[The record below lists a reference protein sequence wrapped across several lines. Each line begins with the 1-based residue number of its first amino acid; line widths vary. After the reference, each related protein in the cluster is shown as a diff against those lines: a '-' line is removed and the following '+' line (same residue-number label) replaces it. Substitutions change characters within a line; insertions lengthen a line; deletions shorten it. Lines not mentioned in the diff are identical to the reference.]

1 MPTESKLLTMRDAIA
16 RHVPSGSMVLL
27 GAQLEQMI
35 PFAAGHELIR
45 QSRRDLTLVGP
56 ISDILFDQMI
66 GAGCV
71 SRVMAAWV
79 GNVSAGVGYCFR
91 RAVERSIPRR
101 LEVVDYSNF
110 TMALALHAAALGV
123 PFLPTYAT
131 LGSDL
136 LKKNGNLREFSSP
149 VSEEKLVAVRALRPD
164 VAILH
169 VQRSDAQGNAHLWGS
184 LGVAVDGARAARKV
198 IVVAEEIVEPSVI
211 ASDPNRT
218 LIPGFLVAAVVHEP
232 GGAHPSPVQGYL
244 RPRPRVF
251 HRISR
256 TDPPPGRFRGL
267 ASPLGHAGD
276 RSHRVLEA
284 PRRHPRRRPGR
295 ERTCFLRTRGFWIL
309 MTADPMANIEITPR
323 EVKDLLAR
331 DPKVL
336 FVDVREQWEYDT
348 ARIAGSVLIPLGEIP
363 SNLQRLESAEHVVF
377 FCHHGMRSLDAAA
390 WLRSQGVETAQ
401 SMTGGIERWSTEI
414 DPSVPRY

>member
-1 MPTESKLLTMRDAIA
+1 MTAESKLLTMRDAIA

-45 QSRRDLTLVGP
+45 QGRRDLTVVGP

-66 GAGCV
+66 GGGCV
-71 SRVMAAWV
+71 SRVMSAWV

-91 RAVERSIPRR
+91 RAVEHAVPQKI
-101 LEVVDYSNF
+101 EVVDYSNF

-136 LKKNGNLREFSSP
+136 LKKNGNLREFPSP

-164 VAILH
+164 VAILN
-169 VQRSDAQGNAHLWGS
+169 VQRCDAQGNAHIWGS

-232 GGAHPSPVQGYL
+232 GGAHPSPVQGYYG
-244 RPRPRVF
+244 RDHAF
-251 HRISR
+251 FAEYHEQSR
-256 TDPPPGRFRGL
+256 K
-267 ASPLGHAGD
+267 
-276 RSHRVLEA
+276 LEDFEKWLEHWVV
-284 PRRHPRRRPGR
+284 R
-295 ERTCFLRTRGFWIL
+295 
-309 MTADPMANIEITPR
+309 TADRREYLKQLGTPHF
-323 EVKDLLAR
+323 DLLA
-331 DPKVL
+331 
-336 FVDVREQWEYDT
+336 VREH
-348 ARIAGSVLIPLGEIP
+348 AL
-363 SNLQRLESAEHVVF
+363 SAPADF
-377 FCHHGMRSLDAAA
+377 G
-390 WLRSQGVETAQ
+390 
-401 SMTGGIERWSTEI
+401 
-414 DPSVPRY
+414 Y

>member
-1 MPTESKLLTMRDAIA
+1 MASESKLTTMHDAIV

-56 ISDILFDQMI
+56 ISDILFDQLI

-110 TMALALHAAALGV
+110 TLALALHAGALGV

-136 LKKNGNLREFSSP
+136 VKKNGNLREFSSP
-149 VSEEKLVAVRALRPD
+149 VSEERLVAVRALRPD

-169 VQRSDAQGNAHLWGS
+169 VQRADAQGNAHVWGS
-184 LGVAVDGARAARKV
+184 LGVAVDGAKASRKL
-198 IVVAEEIVEPSVI
+198 IIVAEEIVEPATIS
-211 ASDPNRT
+211 SDPNRT
-218 LIPGFLVAAVVHEP
+218 LIPGFLVSAVVHEP
-232 GGAHPSPVQGYL
+232 GGAHPSPVQGCCGRDHAFFREYHERSRRVEDFEEWLAHWVL
-244 RPRPRVF
+244 RV
-251 HRISR
+251 
-256 TDPPPGRFRGL
+256 TDRHDYWEE
-267 ASPLGHAGD
+267 LG
-276 RSHRVLEA
+276 
-284 PRRHPRRRPGR
+284 
-295 ERTCFLRTRGFWIL
+295 
-309 MTADPMANIEITPR
+309 
-323 EVKDLLAR
+323 
-331 DPKVL
+331 
-336 FVDVREQWEYDT
+336 T
-348 ARIAGSVLIPLGEIP
+348 ARTNALAVKEKGFS
-363 SNLQRLESAEHVVF
+363 
-377 FCHHGMRSLDAAA
+377 AAA
-390 WLRSQGVETAQ
+390 DFGYL
-401 SMTGGIERWSTEI
+401 
-414 DPSVPRY
+414 

>member
-101 LEVVDYSNF
+101 LDVVDYSNF

-136 LKKNGNLREFSSP
+136 LKKNGNLREFLSP

-218 LIPGFLVAAVVHEP
+218 LIPGFLVAAVVLEP
-232 GGAHPSPVQGYL
+232 GGAHPSPVQGYYGRDHAFFTEYHEQTRRL
-244 RPRPRVF
+244 EDFEDWLARWVMQVTD
-251 HRISR
+251 R
-256 TDPPPGRFRGL
+256 TEYRKHLG
-267 ASPLGHAGD
+267 AS
-276 RSHRVLEA
+276 
-284 PRRHPRRRPGR
+284 PRRRPGR

>member
-1 MPTESKLLTMRDAIA
+1 MAESKLMTMRDAIA

-45 QSRRDLTLVGP
+45 QGRRDLTLVGP

-91 RAVERSIPRR
+91 RAVEQAVPRKI
-101 LEVVDYSNF
+101 EVVDYSNF

-169 VQRSDAQGNAHLWGS
+169 VQRADAQGNAHLWGS
-184 LGVAVDGARAARKV
+184 LGVAVDGARAAKK
-198 IVVAEEIVEPSVI
+198 IIIVAEEIVEPSVI
-211 ASDPNRT
+211 SSDPNRT
-218 LIPGFLVAAVVHEP
+218 LVPGFLVEAVVHEP
-232 GGAHPSPVQGYL
+232 GGAHPSPVQGYY
-244 RPRPRVF
+244 
-251 HRISR
+251 
-256 TDPPPGRFRGL
+256 GRDHAFFAQYHEQTRRAEDFDDWL
-267 ASPLGHAGD
+267 AQWVVGVSD
-276 RSHRVLEA
+276 RSEYLKRVGAAQMQSL
-284 PRRHPRRRPGR
+284 G
-295 ERTCFLRTRGFWIL
+295 
-309 MTADPMANIEITPR
+309 
-323 EVKDLLAR
+323 VKDHA
-331 DPKVL
+331 
-336 FVDVREQWEYDT
+336 YT
-348 ARIAGSVLIPLGEIP
+348 
-363 SNLQRLESAEHVVF
+363 
-377 FCHHGMRSLDAAA
+377 
-390 WLRSQGVETAQ
+390 
-401 SMTGGIERWSTEI
+401 
-414 DPSVPRY
+414 VPADFGY

>member
-1 MPTESKLLTMRDAIA
+1 MMAESKVMTMQEAVE
-16 RHVPSGSMVLL
+16 RHVPSGAMVLL

-45 QSRRDLTLVGP
+45 RGRRDLTLVGP
-56 ISDILFDQMI
+56 ISDILFDQLI

-91 RAVERSIPRR
+91 RAVESSIPRR
-101 LEVVDYSNF
+101 IEVVDYSNF

-169 VQRSDAQGNAHLWGS
+169 VQRADTQGNAHVWGS
-184 LGVAVDGARAARKV
+184 LGVAVDGTRAARRV
-198 IVVAEEIVEPSVI
+198 ILVAEEIVEPSVI

-218 LIPGFLVAAVVHEP
+218 LVPGFLVSAVVHEP
-232 GGAHPSPVQGYL
+232 GGAHPSPVQGYYGRDHSFFAEYHEQTRRL
-244 RPRPRVF
+244 EDFEKWLTRWVVRM
-251 HRISR
+251 
-256 TDPPPGRFRGL
+256 PGRSEYLTELG
-267 ASPLGHAGD
+267 ASRFAELTVKEHAF
-276 RSHRVLEA
+276 SA
-284 PRRHPRRRPGR
+284 P
-295 ERTCFLRTRGFWIL
+295 
-309 MTADPMANIEITPR
+309 AD
-323 EVKDLLAR
+323 
-331 DPKVL
+331 
-336 FVDVREQWEYDT
+336 FGY
-348 ARIAGSVLIPLGEIP
+348 
-363 SNLQRLESAEHVVF
+363 
-377 FCHHGMRSLDAAA
+377 
-390 WLRSQGVETAQ
+390 
-401 SMTGGIERWSTEI
+401 
-414 DPSVPRY
+414 

>member
-1 MPTESKLLTMRDAIA
+1 MAAESKVLSMRDAVA

-66 GAGCV
+66 GTGCV
-71 SRVMAAWV
+71 SRVMAAWI

-91 RAVERSIPRR
+91 RAVERSVPRR

-110 TMALALHAAALGV
+110 TMAMALHAGALGV

-169 VQRSDAQGNAHLWGS
+169 VQRADAQGNAHIWGS
-184 LGVAVDGARAARKV
+184 LGVAVDGARAARKI
-198 IVVAEEIVEPSVI
+198 IVVAEEIVEPGVV

-218 LIPGFLVAAVVHEP
+218 LVPGFLVAAVVHEP
-232 GGAHPSPVQGYL
+232 GGAHPSPVQGYY
-244 RPRPRVF
+244 
-251 HRISR
+251 
-256 TDPPPGRFRGL
+256 GRDHAYFSQYHEQTRRLEDFEDWL
-267 ASPLGHAGD
+267 AHWIVQVSDRQQYRKLLGA
-276 RSHRVLEA
+276 E
-284 PRRHPRRRPGR
+284 
-295 ERTCFLRTRGFWIL
+295 
-309 MTADPMANIEITPR
+309 
-323 EVKDLLAR
+323 
-331 DPKVL
+331 
-336 FVDVREQWEYDT
+336 
-348 ARIAGSVLIPLGEIP
+348 
-363 SNLQRLESAEHVVF
+363 RLESLAVKEHAF
-377 FCHHGMRSLDAAA
+377 SAPADFG
-390 WLRSQGVETAQ
+390 
-401 SMTGGIERWSTEI
+401 
-414 DPSVPRY
+414 Y

>member
-1 MPTESKLLTMRDAIA
+1 MAESKLMTMRDAIA

-45 QSRRDLTLVGP
+45 QGRRDLTVVGP

-91 RAVERSIPRR
+91 RAVEQAVPRKI
-101 LEVVDYSNF
+101 EVADYSNF

-169 VQRSDAQGNAHLWGS
+169 VQRADAQGNAHIWGS
-184 LGVAVDGARAARKV
+184 LGVAVDGARAARK
-198 IVVAEEIVEPSVI
+198 IIIVAEEIVEPDVI
-211 ASDPNRT
+211 SSDPNRT
-218 LIPGFLVAAVVHEP
+218 LVPGFLVEAVVREP
-232 GGAHPSPVQGYL
+232 GGAHPSPVQGYYGRDHSFFAKYHEQTRRAEDFEDWL
-244 RPRPRVF
+244 AQWVMRV
-251 HRISR
+251 S
-256 TDPPPGRFRGL
+256 
-267 ASPLGHAGD
+267 D
-276 RSHRVLEA
+276 RSEYLKQVGSAQMQNL
-284 PRRHPRRRPGR
+284 G
-295 ERTCFLRTRGFWIL
+295 
-309 MTADPMANIEITPR
+309 
-323 EVKDLLAR
+323 VKDHA
-331 DPKVL
+331 
-336 FVDVREQWEYDT
+336 YT
-348 ARIAGSVLIPLGEIP
+348 
-363 SNLQRLESAEHVVF
+363 
-377 FCHHGMRSLDAAA
+377 
-390 WLRSQGVETAQ
+390 
-401 SMTGGIERWSTEI
+401 
-414 DPSVPRY
+414 VPADFGY

>member
-1 MPTESKLLTMRDAIA
+1 MAESKLVTMRDAIA

-45 QSRRDLTLVGP
+45 QGRRDLTVVGP

-91 RAVERSIPRR
+91 RAVEHAVPRKI
-101 LEVVDYSNF
+101 EVVDYSNF
-110 TMALALHAAALGV
+110 TVALALHAAALGV

-169 VQRSDAQGNAHLWGS
+169 VQRADVQGNAHIWGS
-184 LGVAVDGARAARKV
+184 LGVAVDGARAARK
-198 IVVAEEIVEPSVI
+198 IIIVAEEIAEPSVI
-211 ASDPNRT
+211 SSDPNRT
-218 LIPGFLVAAVVHEP
+218 LVPGFLVEAVVHEP
-232 GGAHPSPVQGYL
+232 GGAHPSPVSGYYG
-244 RPRPRVF
+244 RDHAFFAQYHEQTRRVEDF
-251 HRISR
+251 E
-256 TDPPPGRFRGL
+256 D
-267 ASPLGHAGD
+267 
-276 RSHRVLEA
+276 
-284 PRRHPRRRPGR
+284 
-295 ERTCFLRTRGFWIL
+295 W
-309 MTADPMANIEITPR
+309 
-323 EVKDLLAR
+323 LAR
-331 DPKVL
+331 WVVHVSD
-336 FVDVREQWEYDT
+336 RGEYLKQVGAERMQSLGVKEHAYT
-348 ARIAGSVLIPLGEIP
+348 APADFG
-363 SNLQRLESAEHVVF
+363 
-377 FCHHGMRSLDAAA
+377 
-390 WLRSQGVETAQ
+390 
-401 SMTGGIERWSTEI
+401 
-414 DPSVPRY
+414 Y